1 MTSNAPSVDQQL
13 AVNTIRALAIDGVQ
27 QANSGHPGA
36 PMGAAPMTYALWTRF
51 LKHAPT
57 RPDWFDRDRFVLS
70 AGHAS
75 MLLYAMLHLTGYD
88 LPLDELKRFRQ
99 LGSRTPGHPEYGM
112 TPGVEATT
120 GPLGQG
126 LSNAVGMAIA
136 ERRLAEEFDRPG
148 HAIVDHRTWVIC
160 SDGDLQEGITAEA
173 ASLAGHLRL
182 GKLNVLYDD
191 NDIQL
196 DGPTRMA
203 WSEDVLA
210 RFEAYG
216 WHTQR
221 VADGNDL
228 AAIAAAIEAARADER
243 PSIISV
249 RTTIGFGSPNK
260 GGSSET
266 HGAPL
271 GAEEVR
277 LTKAA
282 YGLDPDK
289 AFDVQPDIR
298 AHFRAA
304 VADGEALV
312 ADWERRLAAY
322 AEAFPA
328 EAAELRRRIAGQLP
342 TDWDADLPVYQA
354 GDAGLATRNASKN
367 ALQGLKGRLPELFG
381 GSADLSGSNLTD
393 LGGEADF
400 SAEQAGRNIR
410 FGVREHAMGAIA
422 NGIAYHG
429 GLLPYVGTFL
439 VFSDYMRGAARV
451 AALSGLHVTYVWTHD
466 SVGVGEDGPTH
477 QPVEHYAALR
487 AMPNLTFVRPGD
499 PNEASAA
506 WALAVEHRAGPV
518 ALAFTRQKLPVLPG
532 TTEHARA
539 GVRAG
544 AYVLVEAT
552 TTDGTVTAPELIL
565 VASGSELALAVAARE
580 VLEAEGVR
588 TRVVSMPSWERFEA
602 QPAAYRDEVLPR
614 GVAARVSIEAGVSL
628 GWERWVGDRGAII
641 AIDRYGISAPAEQ
654 VFERLGFSTE
664 NVVRVARGVLAGEI
678 RGVVSAAAEHAGI
691 TTLDALEAR

>member
-1 MTSNAPSVDQQL
+1 
-13 AVNTIRALAIDGVQ
+13 
-27 QANSGHPGA
+27 
-36 PMGAAPMTYALWTRF
+36 MGAAPMTYALWMGH

-75 MLLYAMLHLTGYD
+75 MLLYSMLHLTGYD
-88 LPLDELKRFRQ
+88 LPLDELRRFRQ
-99 LGSRTPGHPEYGM
+99 LGSRTPGHPEFGV

-126 LSNAVGMAIA
+126 FSNAVGMAIA
-136 ERRLAEEFDRPG
+136 ERRLAAEYDRPG
-148 HAIVDHRTWVIC
+148 HTIIDHHTYTIC

-182 GKLNVLYDD
+182 GKLVVLYDD

-210 RFEAYG
+210 RFDAYG

-221 VADGNDL
+221 VADGHDL
-228 AAIAAAIEAARADER
+228 AATEAAIEAARADER

-260 GGSSET
+260 AGSSET

-271 GAEEVR
+271 GADEVR
-277 LTKAA
+277 LTKVA
-282 YGLDPDK
+282 YGLDPDI
-289 AFDVQPDIR
+289 AFDIPPDIL

-304 VADGEALV
+304 AEQGEDLV
-312 ADWERRLAAY
+312 ADWERRLSAY
-322 AEAFPA
+322 GDAFPV
-328 EAAELRRRIAGQLP
+328 EAAQLRRRIAGQLP
-342 TDWDADLPVYQA
+342 TGWDADLPVYQS

-367 ALQGLKGRLPELFG
+367 ALQALKGRLPELIG

-393 LGGEADF
+393 LAGEADF
-400 SAEQAGRNIR
+400 TPEQAGRNLR

-439 VFSDYMRGAARV
+439 NFSDYMRGSVRL
-451 AALSGLHVTYVWTHD
+451 AALSGLHVAYVWTHD
-466 SVGVGEDGPTH
+466 SIGVGEDGPTH
-477 QPVEHYAALR
+477 QPVEHYASLR

-518 ALAFTRQKLPVLPG
+518 ALAFTRQKLPILAG
-532 TTEHARA
+532 TAERARD

-544 AYVLVEAT
+544 AYVLAEAAT
-552 TTDGTVTAPELIL
+552 ADGTVTAPELIL

-580 VLEAEGVR
+580 ALEAEGIR
-588 TRVVSMPSWERFEA
+588 TRVVSMPSWERFQA

-614 GVAARVSIEAGVSL
+614 GVTARVSIEAGVSL
-628 GWERWVGDRGAII
+628 GWERWVGDGGAII
-641 AIDRYGISAPAEQ
+641 AIDRFGLSAPAEQ
-654 VFERLGFSTE
+654 IFERFGFSTE

-678 RGVVSAAAEHAGI
+678 RGVIAATGEHAEGI
-691 TTLDALEAR
+691 TLDALEAR